1 MKFFRN
7 DNVVFGLSTINAG
20 SFCEKNI
27 LNIALSTLLAVC
39 CTLLILAVQ
48 RRMPGAEKTEA
59 EQTPAAS
66 AESGASMELQG
77 YANVL
82 DYGQTQR
89 AMRTA
94 RSAFRTLCATAG
106 CCIFRRGTY
115 RIDQLT
121 ISGSVTLQGAGTT
134 VRYSRRAT

>member
-1 MKFFRN
+1 MRG
-7 DNVVFGLSTINAG
+7 VFVK
-20 SFCEKNI
+20 KNI

-82 DYGQTQR
+82 GQH
-89 AMRTA
+89 RTEKG
-94 RSAFRTLCATAG
+94 TG
-106 CCIFRRGTY
+106 CCQI
-115 RIDQLT
+115 
-121 ISGSVTLQGAGTT
+121 
-134 VRYSRRAT
+134 